1 MRTPLRLLVSLF
13 FAGVRII
20 PRRLRF
26 PLAAGA
32 ANVSAVALA
41 GLHTL
46 VRRRRRRFRALQEQ
60 CLARVIGELDVRR
73 IEFDPRI
80 VTVGL
85 ELITGAEASGRGVL
99 VATTHANAGLS
110 RVILR
115 VLHDLG
121 VTYEFLSAAP
131 AFPVCGAACGVRPIA
146 PRGAFLLTIRKHLRA
161 NGLVLAMLD
170 SAEQTTRASVAIE
183 SGDASF
189 WISEPI
195 LHVARRAG
203 AEVVFMRGSLQRGSI
218 VIEFARGGAAD
229 GPTELARQLGAFAL
243 GPSLQMATS

>member
-1 MRTPLRLLVSLF
+1 MPL
-13 FAGVRII
+13 I

-26 PLAAGA
+26 PAALLA
-32 ANVSAVALA
+32 ANVSAGALA
-41 GLHTL
+41 VLQTI
-46 VRRRRRRFRALQEQ
+46 VRRRRRRFRALQEH
-60 CLARVIGELDVRR
+60 CLARLIGELDVRR

-85 ELITGAEASGRGVL
+85 ELLTRTDASGKGVL

-115 VLHDLG
+115 VLHDRG
-121 VTYEFLSAAP
+121 MAYEFLSAAP

-146 PRGAFLLTIRKHLRA
+146 PSGVFLLTIRKHLRA
-161 NGLVLAMLD
+161 NAVVLAMLD
-170 SAEQTTRASVAIE
+170 SAEQTTAASVAIRSDE
-183 SGDASF
+183 GSF

-195 LHVARRAG
+195 LHVARRTG
-203 AEVVFMRGSLQRGSI
+203 ADVVFMRGSLQRGTI
-218 VIEFARGGAAD
+218 VIEFARGGASH

-243 GPSLQMATS
+243 EPSLQMATS